1 MKRSFGVIWSHS
13 EVIYVILS
21 TIHISRDIWESSFT
35 CICSSLSFHS
45 TESSVTRTWEWTKFI
60 GTGSVGIAWWVVTLV
75 DISTGESIT
84 AESNVT
90 FTAEIAV
97 FVDAG
102 GIIVTWTNLWVILC
116 HKYTNMITFV
126 TNEVWIFK
134 NRPNLVAHS
143 LTSVHMNPLPWYPE
157 LHAHVKE
164 PSELEQAAFMSQGD
178 DSHSLTSL
186 QL

>member
-116 HKYTNMITFV
+116 HKYTNMVTFV
-126 TNEVWIFK
+126 TYELRSYEFSKIDPILWRIHWHQCTWIRYLDIQNYMHMWK
-134 NRPNLVAHS
+134 NLLS
-143 LTSVHMNPLPWYPE
+143 
-157 LHAHVKE
+157 
-164 PSELEQAAFMSQGD
+164 
-178 DSHSLTSL
+178 
-186 QL
+186 